1 MEPKTELS
9 LGGGIRS
16 SGFVTTKMEDT
27 EEKEVIE
34 LPKPL
39 ENLHEIGPPPFL
51 SKTFEIVE
59 DPETDT
65 IVSWG
70 VTFDSFI
77 VWDISKFSDLLS
89 KYFKHRNFNSFVRQL
104 NTYGFRKVHLDRL
117 EYANSGFQKGK
128 KHLLKT
134 IKRRNHGANNNTALL
149 LQRETA
155 IENIKKEQEAL
166 KLEILDLKKEQQN
179 SNTCLA
185 ALGERVKFVEWKQRE
200 FIMLIAKA
208 MKRTSSFQQVLQNY
222 RHNKVLSSGEFYKK
236 RRLASTSDSLAL
248 ADQFLA
254 NSPTTTQNK
263 EDVSTFQYEANSF
276 VGSAGQKSNL
286 ASETSSPD
294 LSSGSYIM
302 WEKLM
307 ADDVICKDDREEKY
321 VHELENLITKPSSL
335 ICK

>member
-104 NTYGFRKVHLDRL
+104 NTYVSFFFFF
-117 EYANSGFQKGK
+117 S
-128 KHLLKT
+128 T
-134 IKRRNHGANNNTALL
+134 
-149 LQRETA
+149 
-155 IENIKKEQEAL
+155 
-166 KLEILDLKKEQQN
+166 
-179 SNTCLA
+179 
-185 ALGERVKFVEWKQRE
+185 
-200 FIMLIAKA
+200 FIWV
-208 MKRTSSFQQVLQNY
+208 SF
-222 RHNKVLSSGEFYKK
+222 
-236 RRLASTSDSLAL
+236 
-248 ADQFLA
+248 
-254 NSPTTTQNK
+254 
-263 EDVSTFQYEANSF
+263 VSTLTDF
-276 VGSAGQKSNL
+276 V
-286 ASETSSPD
+286 P
-294 LSSGSYIM
+294 
-302 WEKLM
+302 
-307 ADDVICKDDREEKY
+307 
-321 VHELENLITKPSSL
+321 
-335 ICK
+335 

>member
-1 MEPKTELS
+1 M
-9 LGGGIRS
+9 
-16 SGFVTTKMEDT
+16 
-27 EEKEVIE
+27 
-34 LPKPL
+34 
-39 ENLHEIGPPPFL
+39 
-51 SKTFEIVE
+51 
-59 DPETDT
+59 
-65 IVSWG
+65 
-70 VTFDSFI
+70 
-77 VWDISKFSDLLS
+77 
-89 KYFKHRNFNSFVRQL
+89 
-104 NTYGFRKVHLDRL
+104 